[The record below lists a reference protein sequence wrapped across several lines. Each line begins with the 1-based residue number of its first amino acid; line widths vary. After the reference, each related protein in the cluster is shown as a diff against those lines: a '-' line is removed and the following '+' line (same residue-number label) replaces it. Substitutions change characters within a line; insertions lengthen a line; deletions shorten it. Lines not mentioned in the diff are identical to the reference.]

1 MAPPLAVSVLAEEM
15 ELLCLVRTDFLGA
28 ASAASAWAAVESRGE
43 FEPEVLIDVV
53 SQCAEGTL
61 ECVVVCLAALL
72 R

>member
-1 MAPPLAVSVLAEEM
+1 MAPPLAVSVLAEEL

-28 ASAASAWAAVESRGE
+28 ASAAVAGAAFESRWE
-43 FEPEVLIDVV
+43 FEPEVLNAV

-61 ECVVVCLAALL
+61 ECVVVCLAALS